1 MRHSRLWWLWL
12 TVGTLATGS
21 YYLLPEGGMGRNV
34 VYQAIGLASAL
45 FIVLA
50 VRLHRPPHPAMWY
63 WFAAA
68 EAIWFVADII
78 FEYYQYTEVEAP
90 YPSEADALYLLGY
103 PMIFV
108 ALQRVAH
115 RNGNGG
121 RDVAGLVDATIL
133 ATGLGLVFWVVM
145 MEPLAAD
152 STAPMLERLVSV
164 AYPAADVLLLALLAR
179 LAFGV
184 ASWTPT
190 MRLLA
195 VGVVLLLIGDTG
207 YSLLDLYTDSD
218 GTYLDAMFLLSYV
231 TWGAA
236 ALHPSMCPPA
246 AVARAE
252 SRMTAGRIL
261 LLGTSSLLG
270 PVLLLVPR
278 IGGNIRD
285 RSAIGI
291 GAIVLFLLVL
301 LRMSG
306 FVGQVQRQARQ
317 LADMA
322 MRDDLTGLANRRR
335 FERDLGRALRRG
347 DRPVVALVGLTGFKS
362 VNDQLGHAVGDQ
374 LLVSVGRRLSAGVD
388 PRALVARMGS
398 DEFAILIGDA
408 TPESAATL
416 VETITAAL
424 HDAFHVGGHEL
435 LINGSIG
442 MAEATDATT
451 AMELFRRADIAM
463 YAAKTSGESCRWY
476 TAELDQ
482 LAGEEARLGAELRTA
497 LDAGQFRLVYQPIV
511 ELPHGHIKAV
521 ETLVRWDHPERG
533 FISPAEF
540 IPVAERNGLIME
552 LGAWILRE
560 ACQQASR
567 WRAELGDLAPERIS
581 VNASARQLAHRGFA
595 ALVASA
601 LKDSG
606 LSATSLTIEVTETAV
621 FEGGQAVD
629 TLHRLHDL
637 GVRIALDDFGTG
649 HSSLGLLQTV
659 PVDVLK
665 VDKSFVDTITMAGR
679 HAVIATA
686 LIQVADGLGLTAVAE
701 GVETAEQA
709 AELERLGYRLAQG
722 FYFGRPEAQPD
733 FTRDR
738 GAAVGPATA

>member
-21 YYLLPEGGMGRNV
+21 YYLLPEGGMGRNI
-34 VYQAIGLASAL
+34 VYNVIGLASAL
-45 FIVLA
+45 GIVLA
-50 VRLHRPPHPAMWY
+50 IRLHRPPHPAMWY

-68 EAIWFVADII
+68 EAVWVVGDIVY
-78 FEYYQYTEVEAP
+78 EYYQYTEVEAP
-90 YPSEADALYLLGY
+90 YPSAADAFYLSAY
-103 PMIFV
+103 PMILF
-108 ALQRVAH
+108 ALH
-115 RNGNGG
+115 RMSRDNGR
-121 RDVAGLVDATIL
+121 RDLAGLVDATIL
-133 ATGLGLVFWVVM
+133 ATGLGLVFWVAM
-145 MEPLAAD
+145 MEPVASD

-164 AYPAADVLLLALLAR
+164 AYPAVDVLLLALLAR
-179 LAFGV
+179 LAFGM
-184 ASWTPT
+184 AAWTPT

-195 VGVVLLLIGDTG
+195 VGVVLLLIADTG

-218 GTYLDAMFLLSYV
+218 GTLLDAAFMLSYV

-236 ALHPSMCPPA
+236 ALHPSMFPRV
-246 AVARAE
+246 AVAQVE

-261 LLGTSSLLG
+261 LLATSSLLG
-270 PVLLLVPR
+270 PALLLVPR
-278 IGGNIRD
+278 IGGNVND
-285 RSAIGI
+285 RTAIGI

-317 LADMA
+317 LTDMA

-335 FERDLGRALRRG
+335 FERDLGKALHRG
-347 DRPVVALVGLTGFKS
+347 GRPVVALLGLTGFKS

-374 LLVSVGRRLSAGVD
+374 LLVAVGRRLSTGMD
-388 PRALVARMGS
+388 DRAQVARMGG
-398 DEFAILIGDA
+398 DEFAILIDDA
-408 TPESAATL
+408 TPDSAAA
-416 VETITAAL
+416 VVDAITAAL
-424 HDAFHVGGHEL
+424 HDAFRVGGHEL
-435 LINGSIG
+435 LVNGSVG
-442 MAEATDATT
+442 MADATGATDA
-451 AMELFRRADIAM
+451 MELVRRADIAM
-463 YAAKTSGESCRWY
+463 YAAKTSGETCRWY
-476 TAELDQ
+476 ATELDQ
-482 LAGEEARLGAELRTA
+482 QAGEEARLGAELRTA
-497 LDAGQFRLVYQPIV
+497 LDSGQFRLVYQPIV
-511 ELPHGHIKAV
+511 ELPHGRIKAV

-533 FISPAEF
+533 FISPVDF

-560 ACQQASR
+560 ACHQASR
-567 WRAELGDLAPERIS
+567 WYAELGDVAPEHIS

-601 LKDSG
+601 LEDSG
-606 LSATSLTIEVTETAV
+606 LSATRLTIEVTETAV
-621 FEGGQAVD
+621 FEGGPAVD

-722 FYFGRPEAQPD
+722 YYFGIPEAQPD
-733 FTRDR
+733 FRRNRESAVDP
-738 GAAVGPATA
+738 AAI